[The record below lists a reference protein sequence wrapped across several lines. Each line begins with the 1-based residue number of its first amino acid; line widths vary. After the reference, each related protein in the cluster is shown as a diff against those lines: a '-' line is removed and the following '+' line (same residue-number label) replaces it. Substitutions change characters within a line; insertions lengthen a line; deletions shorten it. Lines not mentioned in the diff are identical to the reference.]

1 MGSPQNWSVSLE
13 KMQCMLLF
21 MDGVLCILFLRVQ
34 GENALRVVSLEKM
47 LSFASLI
54 KML

>member
-1 MGSPQNWSVSLE
+1 MGSPQNLSVSLE
-13 KMQCMLLF
+13 KMQRMLLF
-21 MDGVLCILFLRVQ
+21 MDGVFCVLFLRVQ
-34 GENALRVVSLEKM
+34 GENALSVVSLVKM